1 MPVRGRTHIGRD
13 QAACGG
19 RAPATGR
26 RVKLLVLHE
35 VRASRG
41 AAALRGKQNVI
52 AVLALHLTR
61 FQRARVASRP
71 RFASPEAG
79 RCDQQAAFAAAKRA
93 ADLAP

>member
-1 MPVRGRTHIGRD
+1 MRR
-13 QAACGG
+13 

-41 AAALRGKQNVI
+41 AAALRGKENVI

-71 RFASPEAG
+71 RFASPEA
-79 RCDQQAAFAAAKRA
+79 AAMRPASDGDGDRTEA
-93 ADLAP
+93 

>member
-1 MPVRGRTHIGRD
+1 MRR
-13 QAACGG
+13 

-61 FQRARVASRP
+61 FQ
-71 RFASPEAG
+71 
-79 RCDQQAAFAAAKRA
+79 
-93 ADLAP
+93 